1 MQKMEKPLTKAFKT
15 RNVQAVALIVNSP
28 GGSPAQSNL
37 IMKRM
42 RQLKEQHNVPVYAF
56 VEDVAASGG
65 YYLACG
71 ADKIFADENSI
82 IGSIGVVSGSFG
94 LDKWIKRY
102 DVERRVYTAG
112 KRKVTMDPFAPE
124 NPQDVEE
131 LQHVLDQL
139 HDNFKGVV
147 KEARGHK
154 LDLDAPDLFEGKYW
168 VAADAKKIGLIDD
181 IGDLHT
187 TMRNILGEEPKF
199 IHTNRDS
206 PFGEMFGG
214 GMHAAH
220 GVDAEVFA
228 RQAISGA
235 MAAVHEEAAWH
246 SAGVSHRN

>member
-1 MQKMEKPLTKAFKT
+1 M
-15 RNVQAVALIVNSP
+15 QAVALIVNSP

-112 KRKVTMDPFAPE
+112 ALASPSSQRGLALML
-124 NPQDVEE
+124 N
-131 LQHVLDQL
+131 LVLATQAS
-139 HDNFKGVV
+139 
-147 KEARGHK
+147 AR
-154 LDLDAPDLFEGKYW
+154 
-168 VAADAKKIGLIDD
+168 
-181 IGDLHT
+181 
-187 TMRNILGEEPKF
+187 
-199 IHTNRDS
+199 
-206 PFGEMFGG
+206 
-214 GMHAAH
+214 
-220 GVDAEVFA
+220 
-228 RQAISGA
+228 
-235 MAAVHEEAAWH
+235 
-246 SAGVSHRN
+246 